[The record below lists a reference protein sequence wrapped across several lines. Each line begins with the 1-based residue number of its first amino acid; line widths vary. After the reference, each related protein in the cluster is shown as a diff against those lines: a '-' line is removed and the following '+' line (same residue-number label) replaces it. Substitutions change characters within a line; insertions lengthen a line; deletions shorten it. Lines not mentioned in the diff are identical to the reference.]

1 MNVER
6 ISTIKIIIF
15 YLISSFCVLN
25 ANDIED
31 FAQDYEGYESLSS
44 PSQNYQGRQ
53 IFLNMRVNEDGGD
66 NLVYISNSN
75 FIYNGYLDWAAHY
88 FNYDKDQN
96 CISFGRR
103 FNTPLGIIGTQELVY
118 KIVEFDSNK
127 LILEHVS
134 GDSAT
139 VHTINVNSVS
149 LNIDKSTFPKSIS
162 IEPNYPNPFNPST
175 KIPLTVFKKEK
186 ISIVIYDSNGE
197 FINELYSGELSPGQ
211 FEFVWNGINQ
221 ENLKVT
227 SGVYFCKI
235 VQNGQFISSRKM
247 ILLK

>member
-1 MNVER
+1 MNVTR
-6 ISTIKIIIF
+6 ISTVKIIIF
-15 YLISSFCVLN
+15 YFISFFCVLN
-25 ANDIED
+25 ANDLED
-31 FAQDYEGYESLSS
+31 FAKDYEGYESLSS
-44 PSQNYQGRQ
+44 PSQNYQDRQ
-53 IFLNMRVNEDGGD
+53 IFLNMRMNEYGQN

-103 FNTPLGIIGTQELVY
+103 FNTPIGIIGTQELIY
-118 KIVEFDSNK
+118 KIIEFDSNK

-149 LNIDKSTFPKSIS
+149 LNIDKSTFPKSVS

-175 KIPLTVFKKEK
+175 KIPLTVFNKEK

-197 FINELYSGELSPGQ
+197 FINEIYSGELSPGR
-211 FEFVWNGINQ
+211 FEFIWNGINQ
-221 ENLKVT
+221 KNLKVT

-235 VQNGQFISSRKM
+235 VQNGKFISSRKM

>member
-1 MNVER
+1 MNVTT
-6 ISTIKIIIF
+6 ISTIKIFTF
-15 YLISSFCVLN
+15 YFISSFYVLI
-25 ANDIED
+25 ANDLED

-53 IFLNMRVNEDGGD
+53 IYLNMRMNEDGEN

-75 FIYNGYLDWAAHY
+75 FIYNGYLDWAAHF

-96 CISFGRR
+96 SISFGRR
-103 FNTPLGIIGTQELVY
+103 FNTPIGIIGTQELVY

-134 GDSAT
+134 ADSAT

-149 LNIDKSTFPKSIS
+149 LNIYKSTFPKTVS
-162 IEPNYPNPFNPST
+162 IEANYPNPFNPIT

-186 ISIVIYDSNGE
+186 ISIVIYDSNGK
-197 FINELYSGELSPGQ
+197 FINEIYTGELSPGR
-211 FEFVWNGINQ
+211 FEFIWTGNNQ

-235 VQNGQFISSRKM
+235 IQNGQFISSRKM

>member
-1 MNVER
+1 MNVAR
-6 ISTIKIIIF
+6 ISTIKFIIF

-53 IFLNMRVNEDGGD
+53 IFLNMRINEDGGD

-118 KIVEFDSNK
+118 KIVEFDSHK

-134 GDSAT
+134 VDL
-139 VHTINVNSVS
+139 S
-149 LNIDKSTFPKSIS
+149 LIHI
-162 IEPNYPNPFNPST
+162 
-175 KIPLTVFKKEK
+175 
-186 ISIVIYDSNGE
+186 
-197 FINELYSGELSPGQ
+197 
-211 FEFVWNGINQ
+211 
-221 ENLKVT
+221 
-227 SGVYFCKI
+227 
-235 VQNGQFISSRKM
+235 
-247 ILLK
+247 